1 MKIEFTDDEVETILA
16 ALDSYA
22 LQYRSEWLKTRDDA
36 DLEVMGSAEWCWQKI
51 ETERRAQFNNSIA
64 DAVGEGESSCGSCA
78 GCPPTSETNNEP
90 TASVD
95 PFEIP
100 TQSNYEDM
108 K

>member
-1 MKIEFTDDEVETILA
+1 MKIELTDDEVTTIMV
-16 ALDSYA
+16 ALDSYGA
-22 LQYRSEWLKTRDDA
+22 QKRIEWLDSRDDD
-36 DLEVMGSAEWCWQKI
+36 DLTEAGSSEWCWQKLFGFQQDF
-51 ETERRAQFNNSIA
+51 RNSIA
-64 DAVGEGESSCGSCA
+64 DAVGEGESSCGSCT
-78 GCPPTSETNNEP
+78 GCLSTSETNNQS

>member
-1 MKIEFTDDEVETILA
+1 MKIEMTEEEWTTVLV
-16 ALDSYA
+16 ALDGYGA
-22 LQYRSEWLKTRDDA
+22 RKRIEWLDSRDDD
-36 DLEVMGSAEWCWQKI
+36 DLTEAGSAEWCWHKI
-51 ETERRAQFNNSIA
+51 QGALEIERNAIA
-64 DAVGEGESSCGSCA
+64 DAVGEGESSCGSCT
-78 GCPPTSETNNEP
+78 GCLSTSETNNQS

>member
-1 MKIEFTDDEVETILA
+1 MIKIELTDDEVTTIMV
-16 ALDSYA
+16 ALDNYGA
-22 LQYRSEWLKTRDDA
+22 QKRIEWVDSLDDD
-36 DLEVMGSAEWCWQKI
+36 DLTEAGSAEWCWQKLFGFQQDF
-51 ETERRAQFNNSIA
+51 RNSIA

-78 GCPPTSETNNEP
+78 GCPSTSETNNEP